1 MFSFIT
7 GIIEE
12 KENNIA
18 ILNCNGVGFELN
30 VSETT
35 IFELPNKGEL
45 ATIYTYM
52 AVREDA
58 ITLFGFATKEEK
70 DVFLKLI
77 SVSGIGGKMA
87 IAILS
92 AMPVADL
99 IVAIA
104 SENIKLLS
112 SVKGL
117 GKKTAERL
125 VLELKSSF
133 DDMQLSMLV
142 TNKGVSAPNSAIE
155 ETIDTLVAMGLTRAE
170 ATQIVK
176 NVASQDDTAE
186 TLIKKSLKNLNR

>member
-7 GIIEE
+7 GILEE

-18 ILNCNGVGFELN
+18 VLNCNGVGFELN

-58 ITLFGFATKEEK
+58 INLFGFATKEEK

-92 AMPVADL
+92 AMPVSDL
-99 IVAIA
+99 IMAIA

-142 TNKGVSAPNSAIE
+142 TNKAMPIHNSAIE
-155 ETIDTLVAMGLTRAE
+155 ETIDTLVAMGLTRNE
-170 ATQIVK
+170 ATEIVK
-176 NVASQDDTAE
+176 NVATQDDTAE
-186 TLIKKSLKNLNR
+186 SLIKKSLKNLNR

>member
-7 GIIEE
+7 GILEE

-18 ILNCNGVGFELN
+18 VVNCNGVGFELN

-58 ITLFGFATKEEK
+58 INLFGFATKEEK

-92 AMPVADL
+92 AMPVSDL
-99 IVAIA
+99 IMAIA
-104 SENIKLLS
+104 SENIRLLS
-112 SVKGL
+112 TVKGL

-142 TNKGVSAPNSAIE
+142 TNKAMPIHNSAIE

-176 NVASQDDTAE
+176 SVATQDDTAE
-186 TLIKKSLKNLNR
+186 SLIKKSLKNLNR

>member
-7 GIIEE
+7 GILEE

-18 ILNCNGVGFELN
+18 VVNCNGVGFELN

-52 AVREDA
+52 AGREDA
-58 ITLFGFATKEEK
+58 INLFGFATKEEK

-92 AMPVADL
+92 AMPVSDL
-99 IVAIA
+99 IMAIA

-142 TNKGVSAPNSAIE
+142 TNKAMPIHNSAIE
-155 ETIDTLVAMGLTRAE
+155 ETIDTLVAMGLNRNE

-176 NVASQDDTAE
+176 NVATQDDTAE